1 MKIRKKTLKR
11 LKAVMKGKLPIEK
24 LKFKELQLLDQI
36 MYEAIELLYADRM
49 MPASN
54 EIH

>member
-1 MKIRKKTLKR
+1 MKIKKKTTKR

-24 LKFKELQLLDQI
+24 LKTKELWLLDKI
-36 MYEAIELLYADRM
+36 MYEAVELLYADRM

>member
-1 MKIRKKTLKR
+1 MKIKKKTMKR

-36 MYEAIELLYADRM
+36 MYEAVELLYLDRM
-49 MPASN
+49 MPPSDK
-54 EIH
+54 IH